1 MSIRDVQGVS
11 LSPHNDHFF
20 ILHLDSVSIIAHLH
34 AAKYL
39 FIDYNINEWHD

>member
-1 MSIRDVQGVS
+1 MSIKDVEGVS

-20 ILHLDSVSIIAHLH
+20 VLHLLDSVSIIAHLH

-39 FIDYNINEWHD
+39 FIYNEWHT